1 MTREDAWIFL
11 KSAEINP
18 FKDELFFRHSYNN
31 VKFNDVIIV
40 LNELFKGVTDFWDC
54 DFPYIR
60 VIVEILDLHWEL
72 KGEVCSD
79 RIYTVGFKV

>member
-18 FKDELFFRHSYNN
+18 LKDELFFRHSYNN

-40 LNELFKGVTDFWDC
+40 LNELFNGATEFGDY
-54 DFPYIR
+54 DFPYITG
-60 VIVEILDLHWEL
+60 IVDILDLHWEL
-72 KGEVCSD
+72 KSEVCD
-79 RIYTVGFKV
+79 ERIYSIRFKP